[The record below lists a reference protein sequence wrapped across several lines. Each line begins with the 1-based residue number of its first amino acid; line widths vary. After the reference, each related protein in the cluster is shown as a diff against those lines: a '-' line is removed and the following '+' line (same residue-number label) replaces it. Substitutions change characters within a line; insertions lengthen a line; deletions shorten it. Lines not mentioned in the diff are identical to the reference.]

1 MKYNNT
7 KIMKLAESYINGN
20 VGYVRG
26 KVKGLNK
33 LEFCLLVNEIH
44 NLSSNTD
51 IDEIAFRLTGN

>member
-7 KIMKLAESYINGN
+7 KVTELAESYLNGN
-20 VGYVRG
+20 KGYVRD

-44 NLSSNTD
+44 NRSSNID
-51 IDEIAFRLTGN
+51 IDEIAFRLTN